1 MALATRAALR
11 LIISGIEI
19 LPLSALRLGDPSRMS
34 SESRKAE
41 AVNRS
46 INFPLVVILFLSA
59 LAGDSQSCQV
69 PVFRY
74 ALENWQPDP
83 FEVVILY
90 RETLTEDQRQLVESL
105 RQASSPD
112 EQERA
117 NINVILLDAADVAKA
132 EEYEKQLIQQYG
144 DQALPMVLVYFPLGP
159 AGLELVW
166 SGDLTSDNAAAVV
179 QSPARTEIAKRLL
192 DGQSAVWVLI
202 ESGDA
207 QKDDQ
212 AEETLRKELAG
223 QKDKIHLPSLQE
235 LATEEKFNQEV
246 EVDLRVEF
254 SIVRISRDDPQEAVF
269 RGMLL
274 ASESDL
280 KEFDE
285 PIAIPIFGRGRSYFA
300 LIGAG
305 INADTIEENCMF
317 MCGPC
322 SCEAKRMN
330 PGRDML
336 VAANWNQIIPRDW
349 SFDTPLPE
357 LTGVGAFEAAL
368 DDDAD
373 VNTTD
378 TEADQDATDDS
389 VVALAGRSKP
399 TSNIDSNDTSIGAEA
414 PSSSGIVEG
423 GTGSLESSLVS
434 VFLGVAGVG
443 LCLVIGVTLWLRS
456 GKHH

>member
-1 MALATRAALR
+1 MNRF
-11 LIISGIEI
+11 
-19 LPLSALRLGDPSRMS
+19 
-34 SESRKAE
+34 
-41 AVNRS
+41 RS
-46 INFPLVVILFLSA
+46 IPVALLFVVSA
-59 LAGDSQSCQV
+59 LAGDSQACQV

-74 ALENWQPDP
+74 ALEHWQPDP

-90 RETLTEDQRQLVESL
+90 RDALTDDQQQLVDSL
-105 RQASSPD
+105 RQAASPD
-112 EQERA
+112 EQTRA
-117 NINVILLDAADVAKA
+117 NINVILLDAADVEKA
-132 EEYEKQLIQQYG
+132 QEYEKQLIEQYG
-144 DQALPMVLVYFPLGP
+144 DQALPMILVYFPLGP

-166 SGDLTSDNAAAVV
+166 AGDLSSDNVSAIVH
-179 QSPARTEIAKRLL
+179 SPSRAEIAKRLL

-202 ESGDA
+202 ESGNA
-207 QKDDQ
+207 AKDDQ

-235 LATEEKFNQEV
+235 LATEEKFSQEV
-246 EVDLRVEF
+246 DVDLRVEF
-254 SIVRISRDDPQEAVF
+254 SIVRISRDDPQESVF
-269 RGMLL
+269 REMLL

-280 KEFDE
+280 KDFDE

-317 MCGPC
+317 ICGPC

-336 VAANWNQIIPRDW
+336 VAADWDQIIPRDW

-368 DDDAD
+368 TDNDDVGDEENDGEDHANDD
-373 VNTTD
+373 V
-378 TEADQDATDDS
+378 DDL
-389 VVALAGRSKP
+389 VVAFASHPQP
-399 TSNIDSNDTSIGAEA
+399 TTSTRTVDSNDTSLVGA
-414 PSSSGIVEG
+414 SSGSVED
-423 GTGSLESSLVS
+423 TASSLEVS
-434 VFLGVAGVG
+434 VLSVLLGLAGVG

-456 GKHH
+456 SHQH